1 MEPEILLR
9 VRHFGQAGYKQR
21 QLLPLSKA
29 VQHKPEGVF
38 QRLSHLRNRG
48 FPRRQI
54 LPAVEKFSAKL
65 AQDIALKKA
74 VAPVVSGIY
83 EITLVTRLSDLVE
96 EIDAAVEDLAAA
108 LAAFHKIDDVTESAN
123 MVRDVLLPKMEAL
136 RKPCDEAEQ
145 RTAVGCWP
153 FPTYGDLLFG
163 VQ

>member
-1 MEPEILLR
+1 M
-9 VRHFGQAGYKQR
+9 
-21 QLLPLSKA
+21 
-29 VQHKPEGVF
+29 
-38 QRLSHLRNRG
+38 
-48 FPRRQI
+48 
-54 LPAVEKFSAKL
+54 EKFSAKL

-108 LAAFHKIDDVTESAN
+108 LAAFHKIDDMTESAN

>member
-1 MEPEILLR
+1 MGKRENRRI
-9 VRHFGQAGYKQR
+9 R
-21 QLLPLSKA
+21 QLERRVAELEKNMPA
-29 VQHKPEGVF
+29 PDCQIRVDAENFVPE
-38 QRLSHLRNRG
+38 
-48 FPRRQI
+48 
-54 LPAVEKFSAKL
+54 KL

>member
-1 MEPEILLR
+1 MPWQNKPGPGPRE
-9 VRHFGQAGYKQR
+9 
-21 QLLPLSKA
+21 KA
-29 VQHKPEGVF
+29 A
-38 QRLSHLRNRG
+38 RNREG
-48 FPRRQI
+48 RTMMVIFGAKRPPHYRRN
-54 LPAVEKFSAKL
+54 
-65 AQDIALKKA
+65 IALKKA